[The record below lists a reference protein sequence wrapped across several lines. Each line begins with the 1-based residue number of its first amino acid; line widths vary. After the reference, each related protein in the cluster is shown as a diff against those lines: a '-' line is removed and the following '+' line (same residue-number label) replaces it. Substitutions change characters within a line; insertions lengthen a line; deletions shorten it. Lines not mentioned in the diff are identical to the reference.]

1 MSEPIMDGNEPV
13 VDRPLNIP
21 EYFLLLCLDDQKGKL
36 LLDGPTVGMGLAGA
50 TLAELCRR
58 GRLEVSRTTVRSIE
72 HPEQVFAADPHP
84 PAWAYTTH
92 LEWPLEQV
100 WDIIHAFTRH
110 RDAEQWI
117 NRFSRQTLRD
127 AVAASLVKRRIV
139 EEGESTVL
147 WIFHRTRYMELD
159 HHFEQE
165 LRDKIRAVL
174 KDERPADEVTWPL
187 ISLLRTT
194 RLLHRL
200 FPDVDK
206 AHIRAAALTPAGS
219 PATQLSMAEALLA
232 TENAVAE
239 ALTATTGGAS
249 ALD

>member
-1 MSEPIMDGNEPV
+1 MSEHFTDPDEPLV
-13 VDRPLNIP
+13 ERPLNIP
-21 EYFLLLCLDDQKGKL
+21 EYFLLLCLDDQKGRL

-50 TLAELCRR
+50 TLAELARR
-58 GRLEVSRTTVRSIE
+58 GRLEVSRTTVRSIG
-72 HPEQVFAADPHP
+72 HPEEAFADDPHP
-84 PAWAYTTH
+84 PAWAYTTD

-117 NRFSRQTLRD
+117 NRFSRQSLRD

-139 EEGESTVL
+139 EEGDSTVL

-165 LRDKIRAVL
+165 LRDRIRAVL
-174 KDERPADEVTWPL
+174 MDERPADDLTWPL